1 MSSAIVIKYRP
12 TVLAIT
18 SAISWSCGSG
28 LGLVAGYIVLG
39 FRALSILSRG
49 HVIKSGLIYPYN
61 LDSIAVDLISSLK
74 GT

>member
-1 MSSAIVIKYRP
+1 MSSAIVVKCRP

-18 SAISWSCGSG
+18 SAVSWSCGSG
-28 LGLVAGYIVLG
+28 LGLVAGCIVLG
-39 FRALSILSRG
+39 FRALSLLSIG

-61 LDSIAVDLISSLK
+61 LDSITIDLISSLK